1 MKTCE
6 PTSRLDKPLSKKFVF
21 KLAQTR
27 EELEACFRLLH
38 DEYVRAGFMEP
49 DPSGMRVTFHHA
61 LPTTSTLMCRYGK
74 RVVGTVSLIREN
86 GLGFL
91 MQQAFDLNE
100 VVQEGGSV
108 AEVSAL
114 AISRRFH
121 AARDRVMMP
130 LLKFLYEYAEYRFNT
145 RHLVIAVHPQHIGFY
160 ENTLCFRRLS
170 CPPVDYYD
178 FVNDAPAIGAHL
190 DLDKAKECFSRKYA
204 DAPLEENLYHY
215 FAVAALP
222 NGQFPHERFDT
233 TIDPVM
239 TPELMDYLFNQQ
251 TKIFSMLELNE
262 IRLLHAIYNLPKYQ
276 YCLPPLPESV
286 LNESERNR
294 AYRRFSVKCPARL
307 RIADDVSD
315 RCGDS
320 DGIAL
325 SVYECSEK
333 VFCAHSDRPLTVG
346 QRGEADVELAGLGMS
361 GFERCTLPVEIVR
374 LGRHSNRVVMLLIRD
389 AEGEQGELWLR
400 FIHALC
406 DANAAAAIDF
416 GEISDFGD
424 RSSAPEQP
432 DVSE

>member
-86 GLGFL
+86 GLGFP
-91 MQQAFDLNE
+91 MQRAFDLNE
-100 VVQEGGSV
+100 VIQEGGSV

-121 AARDRVMMP
+121 AAKGRVVMP

-160 ENTLCFRRLS
+160 ENILCFRRLS
-170 CPPVDYYD
+170 CPPVDHYD
-178 FVNDAPAIGAHL
+178 LVNGAPAVGAHL
-190 DLDKAKECFSRKYA
+190 DLDKAKEWFFKKYA
-204 DAPLEENLYHY
+204 DIPLEKNLYHY
-215 FAVAALP
+215 FTVAALP
-222 NGQFPHERFDT
+222 NGQFPHERLDT

-239 TPELMDYLFNQQ
+239 TPDLMDYLFNQQ
-251 TKIFSMLELNE
+251 TKIFSALGINE
-262 IRLLHAIYNLPKYQ
+262 IRLLHTIYNLPKYQ

-286 LNESERNR
+286 QIEDERNR

-307 RIADDVSD
+307 RIADDVP
-315 RCGDS
+315 DS
-320 DGIAL
+320 GEDAIAL

-333 VFCAHSDRPLTVG
+333 VFCAHSDRPLAVG
-346 QRGEADVELAGLGMS
+346 QSGEADLELAALGMS
-361 GFERCTLPVEIVR
+361 GLECCTLPVEIVR
-374 LGRHSNRVVMLLIRD
+374 LGRHSNRVVMLQIRD
-389 AEGEQGELWLR
+389 VGGEQGELWLR
-400 FIHALC
+400 FIRALC
-406 DANAAAAIDF
+406 DANAPAAIDF
-416 GEISDFGD
+416 GEIFNFGD
-424 RSSAPEQP
+424 RTLASGQADASG
-432 DVSE
+432 